1 MGVDSYV
8 RSYLCG
14 MCSSARVNLN
24 CTFSHIYSLPPSP
37 SLGTPPVSLPQQH
50 QQPPTQAAAPTGPT
64 SQPGPTG
71 QVSSGA
77 TDQEKKTEEAETME
91 VDQPKSDEKKEVL
104 YMYMILEAAK
114 A

>member
-1 MGVDSYV
+1 MWYV
-8 RSYLCG
+8 Q
-14 MCSSARVNLN
+14 VNLN
-24 CTFSHIYSLPPSP
+24 CTFSLICSLPLPPSP
-37 SLGTPPVSLPQQH
+37 SSGTPPVTLPQQH
-50 QQPPTQAAAPTGPT
+50 QPSPTQAAAPTGPT

-104 YMYMILEAAK
+104 YMILEAAK
-114 A
+114 T

>member
-1 MGVDSYV
+1 MWYV
-8 RSYLCG
+8 Q
-14 MCSSARVNLN
+14 VNLN
-24 CTFSHIYSLPPSP
+24 CTFSLICSLPLPPSP
-37 SLGTPPVSLPQQH
+37 SLLPLLPSPSSGTPPVTLPQQH
-50 QQPPTQAAAPTGPT
+50 QPSPTQAAAPTGPT

-104 YMYMILEAAK
+104 YMILEAAK